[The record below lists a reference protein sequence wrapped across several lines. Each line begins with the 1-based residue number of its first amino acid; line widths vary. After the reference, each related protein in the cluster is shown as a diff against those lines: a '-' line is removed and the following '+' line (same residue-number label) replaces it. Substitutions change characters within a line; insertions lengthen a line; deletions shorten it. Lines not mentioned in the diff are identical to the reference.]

1 MHGMYTVEH
10 SLWIG
15 IARSLKLM
23 AAPLVLR
30 PVVPVLYD
38 IINRNMTLA
47 ELSQCFLY
55 LTRSLVAL
63 TTLPEAQHPLRIEGC
78 LTCQCTI
85 TRNHVVE
92 VLTGNEV
99 VVHITSHLT
108 PDAQLTTLFL
118 TTRLCHTKTTIGL
131 AAIRFPLDT
140 QLSLLA
146 FCQLGGKLIGIGV
159 PGCTPTFRNDLL
171 AVDIHLHVTRIVKNK
186 LIELLLAFALATA
199 LRLDKAFVGDIG
211 TLQVKTF
218 GEILDAAIVCLN
230 GYLRGGRETIFIID
244 GIFVTNQF
252 LAILINIGT
261 CQMTFFSLLV
271 VKFESTIQL
280 KIVIGITKTAVAVG
294 IPQDTI
300 VLIGEY
306 ERNRHLG
313 IILEQVF
320 VLALHIELLGL
331 VLSESVESLIFRTVK
346 FHLPLNTMLHGLSQL
361 STTLDAILTLRNCE
375 ILELLAVVR
384 FLEQFFT

>member
-63 TTLPEAQHPLRIEGC
+63 TTLPEAQHPFRIEGC

-85 TRNHVVE
+85 TRNHLVE
-92 VLTGNEV
+92 VLTGNKV

-159 PGCTPTFRNDLL
+159 PGCTPTLRNNLL

-199 LRLDKAFVGDIG
+199 LRLDKSFIDDIG
-211 TLQVKTF
+211 TLQVEAF

-230 GYLRGGRETIFIID
+230 GYL
-244 GIFVTNQF
+244 
-252 LAILINIGT
+252 
-261 CQMTFFSLLV
+261 
-271 VKFESTIQL
+271 
-280 KIVIGITKTAVAVG
+280 
-294 IPQDTI
+294 
-300 VLIGEY
+300 
-306 ERNRHLG
+306 
-313 IILEQVF
+313 
-320 VLALHIELLGL
+320 
-331 VLSESVESLIFRTVK
+331 
-346 FHLPLNTMLHGLSQL
+346 
-361 STTLDAILTLRNCE
+361 
-375 ILELLAVVR
+375 
-384 FLEQFFT
+384 